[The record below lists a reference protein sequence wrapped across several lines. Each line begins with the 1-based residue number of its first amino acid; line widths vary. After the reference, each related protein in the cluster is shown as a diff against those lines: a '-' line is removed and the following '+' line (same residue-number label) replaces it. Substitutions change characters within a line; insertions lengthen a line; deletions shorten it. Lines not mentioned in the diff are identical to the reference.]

1 MKKSFV
7 LVLILLLS
15 LSACSETKSKSKLD
29 VSKLKQSS
37 FGELP
42 NAITEENSKIEVK
55 IEKQTYKESDKI
67 NLLLKNKGNTKI
79 TFGYPY
85 QLEFFKGGSW
95 YEVPLDEG
103 IDFKMVGIILEP
115 NSLHIDVVN
124 LKNRKYKIKAGKYR
138 VVKSFNLD
146 GTEITLAAAFY
157 LK

>member
-15 LSACSETKSKSKLD
+15 LSACSESKSKLD

-103 IDFKMVGIILEP
+103 IHFTMVGIVLEP
-115 NSLHIDVVN
+115 NSFHVDVVD
-124 LKNRKYKIKAGKYR
+124 LENRKYEVTAGKYR

-146 GTEITLAAAFY
+146 GTETTLAAVFY